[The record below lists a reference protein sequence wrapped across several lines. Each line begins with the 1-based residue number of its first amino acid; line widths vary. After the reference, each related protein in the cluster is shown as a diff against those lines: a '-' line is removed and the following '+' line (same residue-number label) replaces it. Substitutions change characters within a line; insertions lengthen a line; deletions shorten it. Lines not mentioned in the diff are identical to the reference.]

1 MKETILLS
9 RFPPYRKAK
18 DLLGSCCTEY
28 LHSAINLVM
37 LYRTLGY
44 KVHRVYSSLGGK
56 VRLLERIDP
65 SGRTDGFEV
74 RIEKT

>member
-1 MKETILLS
+1 VLPCLS
-9 RFPPYRKAK
+9 VAQ
-18 DLLGSCCTEY
+18 
-28 LHSAINLVM
+28 
-37 LYRTLGY
+37 YRTL
-44 KVHRVYSSLGGK
+44 VYK